1 MCALSRTLLTQ
12 IKVEQKNLPQCVL
25 LLSDW
30 ELVAALAFYLIC
42 YADAANIARTANNST
57 PRGNKTLQNALR
69 VVKKS

>member
-12 IKVEQKNLPQCVL
+12 IKVDQKNLPQCVL

-42 YADAANIARTANNST
+42 YADAARISRALQTI
-57 PRGNKTLQNALR
+57 PRPEAIKLC
-69 VVKKS
+69 KMH